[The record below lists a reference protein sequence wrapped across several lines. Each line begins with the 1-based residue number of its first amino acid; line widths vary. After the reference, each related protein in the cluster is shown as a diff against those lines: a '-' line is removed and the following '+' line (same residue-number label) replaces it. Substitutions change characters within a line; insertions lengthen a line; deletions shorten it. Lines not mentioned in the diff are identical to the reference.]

1 MHLRGDGVFWEGA
14 GSKTMKEENKD
25 KIEIDLVLSD
35 PIIMEEGSKAKRE
48 RDLVLPVSILL
59 SALIIA
65 GAWIYTSSDSKIGQ
79 KSGLGQAN
87 LSETLFPNDGV
98 ELPARWGDLGQQLIK
113 NGTIDPQKFE
123 ALYQN
128 RGDLSEETK
137 KLLYGN
143 TGNLKITAENSG
155 VILNL
160 LWAFGLANKNT
171 ILEQGPM
178 SDPRYGSA
186 GGFASTGGWTIAQ
199 GDPMS
204 HYSKH
209 SLIILTEDQ
218 QKLVEKI
225 SQNIYRPCCD
235 NSTYFPDCNHG
246 MAMLGLL
253 ELMASQGASES
264 EMYKAAL
271 VVNSYWFPGQYKDI
285 AKFLNSKN
293 IDWKK
298 TSPEKLLGSGMSSAS
313 SYQQIAA
320 QITPTAQ
327 SSGGGCGVD
336 AGDSQQQ
343 PVGCAP

>member
-1 MHLRGDGVFWEGA
+1 ME
-14 GSKTMKEENKD
+14 EENKN
-25 KIEIDLVLSD
+25 K
-35 PIIMEEGSKAKRE
+35 

-65 GAWIYTSSDSKIGQ
+65 GAWIYTSSNPNVAR
-79 KSGLGQAN
+79 KSSVGQAN
-87 LSETLFPNDGV
+87 LSQTLFSEKGV
-98 ELPARWGDLGQQLIK
+98 ELPARWGDLGRRLVE
-113 NGTIDPQKFE
+113 NGAIDPQKFE

-128 RGDLSEETK
+128 RGGLSDETK
-137 KLLYGN
+137 KLLYDN

-160 LWAFGLANKNT
+160 LWAFGLANKNA

-178 SDPRYGSA
+178 SDPRYGGA

-199 GDPMS
+199 GDSMS

-209 SLIILTEDQ
+209 SLVTLTEDQ
-218 QKLVEKI
+218 QKLVERV

-235 NSTYFPDCNHG
+235 NPPYFPDCTHG

-253 ELMASQGASES
+253 ELMASQGVGES

-271 VVNSYWFPGQYKDI
+271 TVNSYWFPSQYANV
-285 AKFLNSKN
+285 AKFLKSKN
-293 IDWKK
+293 IDWQK
-298 TSPEKLLGSGMSSAS
+298 TSPEKLLGSGVSSAS
-313 SYQQIAA
+313 AYQQISA
-320 QITPTAQ
+320 QLTSAVQ

-336 AGDSQQQ
+336 SGASSQQ